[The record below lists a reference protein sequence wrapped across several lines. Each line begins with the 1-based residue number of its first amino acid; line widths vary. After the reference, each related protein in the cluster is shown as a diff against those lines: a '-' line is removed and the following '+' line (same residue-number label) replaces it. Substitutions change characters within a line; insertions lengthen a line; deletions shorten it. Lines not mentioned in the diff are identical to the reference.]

1 MKTEKVKISKDG
13 SHIDFVQSENLAN
26 PKKFRS
32 SVEVESFYRFV
43 HDNDLRKESLE
54 IIEKIILARKAAK
67 AATRAAV
74 RAEAKASKSKN

>member
-1 MKTEKVKISKDG
+1 LKTKSEKVKLSKDG

-54 IIEKIILARKAAK
+54 IIERIIAARKVAKTAARV
-67 AATRAAV
+67 AARQ
-74 RAEAKASKSKN
+74 KN